1 MKKFKD
7 DPENWVNF
15 RAVVE
20 TAETIGLLVKMFQ
33 YISFIF
39 AQVNSMPITNKVIEE
54 IRKNVYN
61 IFKV

>member
-1 MKKFKD
+1 MKKFKN